1 MLHPSSLLSYSEGM
15 LQSRSCNSSR
25 YAVCTTS
32 AAGARSVASSLIHQM
47 LIVTPN

>member
-15 LQSRSCNSSR
+15 LQSRSCNSTR

-32 AAGARSVASSLIHQM
+32 AAGARSETSLIHQM

>member
-32 AAGARSVASSLIHQM
+32 AAGARSVASLIHQM